1 VNILVEHVLS
11 FPAFEDIQMSVRS
24 YGKVEICRKHHTAY
38 LHRPIDLF
46 LFLFLRWIY
55 RKKTICQD
63 Q

>member
-1 VNILVEHVLS
+1 MNILVEHVLS

-46 LFLFLRWIY
+46 LFLFLR
-55 RKKTICQD
+55 
-63 Q
+63 